1 MEIAPPEIHE
11 EEDQLALEQRLY
23 EESLRVLDEGQVLSG
38 VIVQKDKDEL
48 LVDVGGKSEGVLP
61 FRELSLAIE
70 PKLLKVGDRLE
81 VMVHRI
87 DELDGTLFLSERR
100 ARALKTWEKVIE
112 AHEHDQVIEATVTQV
127 VKGGVLVD
135 LGMRGF
141 VPASQI
147 RRQPVGNLDELINQ
161 RLRLKVIDL
170 DHKRHRVVLSQRLV
184 LEEEMQAKKQE
195 LMDTMEVSQIR
206 EGVVVRLADF
216 GAFVDLGGIDG
227 LIHNSEL
234 SYSRIKHPS
243 EVVKIG
249 DTVNVEI
256 MKFDAEAKK
265 VSLSLKHALPDP
277 WDQHADKLYE
287 THKLDAAIV
296 KVTPNYLLVELV
308 PGILAMV
315 PKGEFDGA
323 AQFAVGQPVEVTIL
337 TVNHQT
343 RRITVSIQ
351 HVADISPEEIEALA
365 AGEEAIGI
373 DPLPEDDVL
382 VAAQAEHVA
391 QDHVGHDHADHDHAH
406 ADHDHAGHTHE
417 ESAPEA

>member
-1 MEIAPPEIHE
+1 LLGRNHNISTTEIAPATY

-23 EESLRVLDEGQVLSG
+23 EESLKVLDEGQVLNG
-38 VIVQKDKDEL
+38 LIVQKDKDEL

-61 FRELSLAIE
+61 FRELSLAVD
-70 PKLLKVGDRLE
+70 PKALKVGDSLE
-81 VMVHRI
+81 VMIHRI
-87 DELDGTLFLSERR
+87 DDMDGTLFLSERR

-112 AHEHDQVIEATVTQV
+112 AHQNDEVIEATVTQV

-147 RRQPVGNLDELINQ
+147 RRQPVGNLDELVGQ
-161 RLRLKVIDL
+161 KLRLKVIDL

-184 LEEEMQAKKQE
+184 LEEELQAKKQE
-195 LMDTMEVSQIR
+195 LLDTLEVGQIR

-234 SYSRIKHPS
+234 SYARIKHPS

-249 DTVNVEI
+249 DIVNVEI

-277 WDQHADKLYE
+277 WDEHAEKLIE
-287 THKLDAAIV
+287 GNKLSAQIV
-296 KVTPNYLLVELV
+296 KVTPNYLLVEIF

-315 PKGEFDGA
+315 PKGEFDPA
-323 AQFAVGQPVEVTIL
+323 AQFNAGQDVEVTLVTI
-337 TVNHQT
+337 NSAT
-343 RRITVSIQ
+343 RRITASIQ
-351 HVADISPEEIEALA
+351 HVADVPPEEIEALA
-365 AGEEAIGI
+365 LDEEVGLGTIG
-373 DPLPEDDVL
+373 DSV
-382 VAAQAEHVA
+382 VQA
-391 QDHVGHDHADHDHAH
+391 
-406 ADHDHAGHTHE
+406 
-417 ESAPEA
+417 

>member
-1 MEIAPPEIHE
+1 LLGRNYNISTTEIAPATY

-23 EESLRVLDEGQVLSG
+23 EESLKVLDEGQVLNG
-38 VIVQKDKDEL
+38 TIVQKDKDEL

-61 FRELSLAIE
+61 FRELSLAVD
-70 PKLLKVGDRLE
+70 PKTLKVGDTLE
-81 VMVHRI
+81 VMIHRI
-87 DELDGTLFLSERR
+87 DDMDGTLFLSERR
-100 ARALKTWEKVIE
+100 ARALKTWEKVID
-112 AHEHDQVIEATVTQV
+112 AHQGDEVIEATVTQV

-147 RRQPVGNLDELINQ
+147 RRQPVGNLDELVGQ
-161 RLRLKVIDL
+161 KLRLKVIDL

-184 LEEEMQAKKQE
+184 LEEELQAKKQE
-195 LMDTMEVSQIR
+195 LLDTLEVGQIR

-234 SYSRIKHPS
+234 SYARIKHPS

-277 WDQHADKLYE
+277 WDEHSAALFEANKLP
-287 THKLDAAIV
+287 AQIV
-296 KVTPNYLLVELV
+296 KVTPNYLLVEIF

-315 PKGEFDGA
+315 PKGEFDPG
-323 AQFAVGQPVEVTIL
+323 AQFAAGQEVEVTIL
-337 TVNHQT
+337 TVNTAT
-343 RRITVSIQ
+343 RRITASIQ
-351 HVADISPEEIEALA
+351 HVADIAPEEIEQYVHL
-365 AGEEAIGI
+365 EEETLGT
-373 DPLPEDDVL
+373 
-382 VAAQAEHVA
+382 VADEVQA
-391 QDHVGHDHADHDHAH
+391 
-406 ADHDHAGHTHE
+406 
-417 ESAPEA
+417 